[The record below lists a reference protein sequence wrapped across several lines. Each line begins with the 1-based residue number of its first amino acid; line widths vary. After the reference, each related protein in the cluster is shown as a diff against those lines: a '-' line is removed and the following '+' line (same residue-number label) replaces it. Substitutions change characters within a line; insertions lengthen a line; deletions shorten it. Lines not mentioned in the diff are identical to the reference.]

1 MNIPNEKYVDNIT
14 QMIYECHCQL
24 NKVMNIDKIE
34 VATITLKVKEAMLKD
49 KDLMKLK
56 KTSLDEFNG
65 VMKKKIC
72 FYTSERTIYPFE
84 FILSIFYYI
93 KGD

>member
-1 MNIPNEKYVDNIT
+1 
-14 QMIYECHCQL
+14 
-24 NKVMNIDKIE
+24 MNIDKIE
-34 VATITLKVKEAMLKD
+34 VATITLKVQEAMLKD

-72 FYTSERTIYPFE
+72 FYTSERT
-84 FILSIFYYI
+84 
-93 KGD
+93 